1 MVAHV
6 LDVISKEMNQTT
18 FDTGVAIYTYTNSSR
33 MHSSRYFHYFFS
45 AVNGF
50 VFVKVE
56 KI

>member
-18 FDTGVAIYTYTNSSR
+18 FDTGVAIIPILIQR

-45 AVNGF
+45 AVNDF
-50 VFVKVE
+50 VYVKVE